1 MPRPAHVREL
11 GPWCDPER
19 VFQQLGPHE
28 PWLVWLDSGV
38 SATRGKSIIAVGHPG
53 STVVTAYAASG
64 ILSTRQLDGDAT
76 AVECMGRISVECANK
91 GDDEARSPN
100 ADASDPGCVNASD
113 PGCVNASDPGC
124 ANASDPG
131 CANAG
136 DPECADKG
144 SAERADEA
152 STECAEKVDAERV
165 EGLSDGRGAAA
176 SLFDRLAAV
185 LSAELTGLHT
195 VCVDPPGSSPSAV
208 GSAGLLGWYG
218 WFGDELGASINGVV
232 PSASDAPGASDAPD
246 APGASDAPDAPG
258 ASDAPDAPDAPDAVF
273 LFVDRAL
280 VFDHETRTVRLVWC
294 GDDHSQWA
302 TATERSILAWAAEET
317 LPSGTATPGG
327 GVKFN
332 EPSATTEPEP
342 AEGFPSIKFNEASP
356 LGVPRWHHT
365 QTEYADLIVCC
376 QTAIARG
383 DAYQLC
389 LTNHIDIDGHP
400 DPVATY
406 LALRH
411 ASPSH
416 HGGFLRFGEHALL
429 SASPEQFVR
438 VTSEGLVETRPMK
451 GTRPRGDDEASDRA
465 LRAELLASDKERA
478 ENLMIVDL
486 MRNDLSRIARLGTVT
501 VPSLLVVEQYAQVH
515 QLVSTVQARLRSGL
529 TALDVVR
536 AAFPAGSMTGAPKQR
551 AMELLREFEDGPR
564 GVYSGVFGSLG
575 LDGSADLAMVIRSI
589 VLTPTGASIGT
600 GGGVTALSHVAEE
613 IAETQL
619 KARVLLQVLGAS
631 LPTVR

>member
-176 SLFDRLAAV
+176 SLFVRLAAV

-218 WFGDELGASINGVV
+218 WFGYELGASINGVV

-246 APGASDAPDAPG
+246 APGASDAPDAP
-258 ASDAPDAPDAPDAVF
+258 DAVF

-280 VFDHETRTVRLVWC
+280 VFDHEARAVRLVWC

-302 TATERSILAWAAEET
+302 AATERSILAWAAEET
-317 LPSGTATPGG
+317 LPSGAAAPGG
-327 GVKFN
+327 EFPSLEFN
-332 EPSATTEPEP
+332 ETAPSRA
-342 AEGFPSIKFNEASP
+342 
-356 LGVPRWHHT
+356 PRWHHT
-365 QTEYADLIVCC
+365 PTEYADLIVCC
-376 QTAIARG
+376 KTAIARG
-383 DAYQLC
+383 VAYQMRS
-389 LTNHIDIDGHP
+389 TTRINIDVPP
-400 DPVATY
+400 DPVSTL
-406 LALRH
+406 LALRP
-411 ASPSH
+411 ARPSH
-416 HGGFLRFGEHALL
+416 HGGFLRFGENTLL
-429 SASPEQFVR
+429 SATPEQFVR
-438 VTSEGLVETRPMK
+438 VSCEGLVETRPMK
-451 GTRPRGDDEASDRA
+451 GTRPRGGDEASDRA

-564 GVYSGVFGSLG
+564 GVNSGVFGYLG

-589 VLTPTGASIGT
+589 VLTPTGARIGT